1 MAKKLLII
9 FDRDGVINVLRK
21 DYVKRLE
28 DFKFIF
34 GAEKSLNMLA
44 IAGKKI
50 AICSNQR
57 GVALGKINEATLNII
72 DRKIKNC
79 FHNDFNRFKTY
90 YCKHG
95 HGDNCN
101 CRKPNDGLLTSAI
114 QDAGVKRS
122 NTIFV
127 GDSVSDFLAAQKA
140 NIDFSLVL
148 TGNGII
154 ANKEIPKKIPR
165 YKNINYF
172 VKAITSSHLLN

>member
-1 MAKKLLII
+1 MLKGWKILSLSLEQKKL
-9 FDRDGVINVLRK
+9 K
-21 DYVKRLE
+21 YVSNSR
-28 DFKFIF
+28 
-34 GAEKSLNMLA
+34 
-44 IAGKKI
+44 KKI

-72 DRKIKNC
+72 DRKKKIVSTMTSIGSKLIIVNMG
-79 FHNDFNRFKTY
+79 TVIIVIVE
-90 YCKHG
+90 
-95 HGDNCN
+95 
-101 CRKPNDGLLTSAI
+101 KPNDGLLTSAI

-154 ANKEIPKKIPR
+154 ANKEIPKKSR
-165 YKNINYF
+165 
-172 VKAITSSHLLN
+172 AIRT